1 MPACISHNLLVQ
13 KVSELLKQENPSL
26 QLDTDALYWGAQGPD
41 ILFCH
46 RIFPWQHGE
55 SLAEY
60 GSRIHDDPPVKTFE
74 SIRRYWK
81 QYKEE
86 PFVTSYI
93 TGFLCHY
100 AFDSIA
106 HPFVHYGS
114 HTLHEQMPE
123 ISEGDHHI
131 NIESNL
137 DIILLRCEKEQLV
150 TDVKLKELVPNNQT
164 VQNTIGDFYLFLL
177 NDLYGFTAEPAL
189 FAQMLRDTRTCH
201 KLMTDSTML
210 KKPLVQRFERKE
222 KGRRFSFY
230 IRGISEGDEYDY
242 ANILKSEWGWPPKS
256 DEVRTDSF
264 FDLYEQAAQKAI
276 KLIDGFFTDQPI
288 AELTGDVRFG

>member
-13 KVSELLKQENPSL
+13 KVSELLKQMDSPL

-46 RIFPWQHGE
+46 RIFPWQHGK

-60 GSRIHDDPPVKTFE
+60 GSRIHDDPPAKTFE
-74 SIRRYWK
+74 SIRRYWEK
-81 QYKEE
+81 HKEE
-86 PFVTSYI
+86 PLVTSYI

-114 HTLHEQMPE
+114 HVLHEQTPE
-123 ISEGDHHI
+123 ISENDHHI

-137 DIILLRCEKEQLV
+137 DIILLRGEKEQLV
-150 TDVKLKELVPNNQT
+150 TDVKLKRLVPKNPA
-164 VQNTIGDFYLFLL
+164 VQKTIGEFYAFLL
-177 NDLYGFTAEPAL
+177 RDLYGFMGEPAL
-189 FAQMLRDTRTCH
+189 FSQMLRDTMTCH
-201 KLMTDSTML
+201 KLMTDGTML
-210 KKPLVQRFERKE
+210 KKPLVQRFERKG

-242 ANILKSEWGWPPKS
+242 ANILKDEWHWPPES
-256 DEVRTDSF
+256 CETRTDSF
-264 FDLYEQAAQKAI
+264 FDLYEQAVQKALE
-276 KLIDGFFTDQPI
+276 LINGFYNGKPI
-288 AELTGDVRFG
+288 EELTGDVRFG